1 MKNVSIVSGY
11 FNPIHGDH
19 INLFYDAKRYGLY
32 LVVII
37 NNDQQQLIKKGKII
51 IEQSEREQIVK
62 SLKPVDFTCI
72 SIDTDKTVCKT
83 LEYIRQLHMND
94 ELVFCNGGDRTSDNI
109 PEIEV
114 CKRLNIELK
123 FEVGGKKI
131 NSSSDILR
139 KENL

>member
-11 FNPIHGDH
+11 FNPIHGGH